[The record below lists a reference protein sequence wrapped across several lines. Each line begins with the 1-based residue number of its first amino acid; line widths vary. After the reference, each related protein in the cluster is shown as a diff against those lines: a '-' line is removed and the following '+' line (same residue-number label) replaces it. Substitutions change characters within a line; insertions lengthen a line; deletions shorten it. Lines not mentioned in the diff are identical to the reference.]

1 MARNDSVVRV
11 ETPSISGVDR
21 RLVLKAGVLGGALL
35 AADALFARRASA
47 VPRYS
52 PVGPA
57 DANGLQLPPGFS
69 SRIVARSNQLV
80 TGTTYK
86 WHRAPDGGRV
96 FPVPNGWAYVS
107 NAELASGSGG
117 ASMIRFNQS
126 GAITDARRIL
136 SGTNRNCAGGDTP
149 WGTWLSCEEVDNGR
163 VWEVDPLGGSPAVA
177 HLAMGRFNHEG
188 AAVDGANRTVYMT
201 EDAGSGLFYR
211 YRYAQAQNLA
221 SGVLEA
227 ARVQNGTV
235 SWVQIPDPAA
245 RTTPTRK
252 QVSGLT
258 KFNGG
263 EGIWFSNGIVNFAT
277 KGDDRV
283 WAYDTTITPG
293 APGQIRVVYDWR
305 TTANPV
311 VLRGVDNIAVRNN
324 GDIFVCEDQGALQPA
339 RPEDPEICIIQ
350 PDGEVSVFLRA
361 VGHQQSELTGAAF
374 NPAGN
379 RMYFSSQ
386 RGTTGTVGG
395 GITFE
400 VTGPF

>member
-1 MARNDSVVRV
+1 
-11 ETPSISGVDR
+11 
-21 RLVLKAGVLGGALL
+21 
-35 AADALFARRASA
+35 
-47 VPRYS
+47 
-52 PVGPA
+52 
-57 DANGLQLPPGFS
+57 
-69 SRIVARSNQLV
+69 
-80 TGTTYK
+80 
-86 WHRAPDGGRV
+86 
-96 FPVPNGWAYVS
+96 
-107 NAELASGSGG
+107 
-117 ASMIRFNQS
+117 MIRFNQS

-136 SGTNRNCAGGDTP
+136 SGTNRNCAGGHTP

-163 VWEVDPLGGSPAVA
+163 VWEVDPSGRQHCGRAIS
-177 HLAMGRFNHEG
+177 AMGRFNHEG

-201 EDAGSGLFYR
+201 EDAVSGLFYR
-211 YRYAQAQNLA
+211 YRYNSAQNLTT
-221 SGVLEA
+221 GVLEG

-350 PDGEVSVFLRA
+350 PDGEVSVFLPRGRAPAERADRHRLQPGRQPHVLLVPAGHDRHCGRRHDLRGDRA
-361 VGHQQSELTGAAF
+361 VLTPRLHRGAA
-374 NPAGN
+374 
-379 RMYFSSQ
+379 RLSQ
-386 RGTTGTVGG
+386 A
-395 GITFE
+395 
-400 VTGPF
+400 